1 MRTLEHRGQK
11 IICQYI
17 DDNFGRIL
25 AKKNIKYSILPVFS
39 DNSVSYTHLHY
50 KKSNYYIIPLLYI
63 AALTVNHYQN
73 PLIPFLANPF

>member
-39 DNSVSYTHLHY
+39 DNYTEEQA
-50 KKSNYYIIPLLYI
+50 KTLLKMMI
-63 AALTVNHYQN
+63 
-73 PLIPFLANPF
+73 FDRR